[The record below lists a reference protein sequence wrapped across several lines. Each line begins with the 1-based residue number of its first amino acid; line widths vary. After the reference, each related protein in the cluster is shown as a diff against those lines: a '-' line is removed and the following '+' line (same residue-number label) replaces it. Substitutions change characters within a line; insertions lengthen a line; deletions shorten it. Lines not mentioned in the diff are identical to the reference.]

1 MISTETVTIDGRVFT
16 HTYSD
21 TYKIRKIG
29 TDEIYTDAMDVLD
42 YQYEETDIPIEAA
55 PVDDVEMLRS
65 QLADLQQ
72 QLAAKDAELSRLKA
86 KMVRG

>member
-1 MISTETVTIDGRVFT
+1 MIIKENITIDGREFT
-16 HTYSD
+16 RTYSD

-42 YQYEETDIPIEAA
+42 FQYEETDIPIEAA

-65 QLADLQQ
+65 QLA
-72 QLAAKDAELSRLKA
+72 AKDAELSQLKA